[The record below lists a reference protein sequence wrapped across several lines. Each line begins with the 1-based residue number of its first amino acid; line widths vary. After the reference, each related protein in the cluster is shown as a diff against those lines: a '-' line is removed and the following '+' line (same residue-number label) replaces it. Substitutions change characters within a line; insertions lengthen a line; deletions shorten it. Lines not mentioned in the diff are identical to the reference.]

1 MFDSEMSASALT
13 KPDSEA
19 LLAETEDAAEDS
31 AEISELLSKLMGAP
45 TISMFTT

>member
-1 MFDSEMSASALT
+1 MSASVLT
-13 KPDSEA
+13 NPDSEA

-45 TISMFTT
+45 TMSMFTT